1 MTTHNFYNKQNFP
14 IFVCRYGNWDIYC
27 NQQGECAAL
36 AKVEGCRSTH
46 FVDLIFLRNALHIE
60 IPDHLLE
67 LMP

>member
-14 IFVCRYGNWDIYC
+14 NFVCQNGNWDIYC

-36 AKVEGCRSTH
+36 SKAEGCRSTH
-46 FVDLIFLRNALHIE
+46 FGDLLFVRGALHVE